1 MIKSVTVINHL
12 NESIK
17 IELGNPYSSGLNIK
31 NITGIGGIQGDVN
44 IVNNATG
51 DGGVFNSSRVNAR
64 NITFDLAFIFG
75 ESIEEIRH
83 RTYKYFPVKKKVK
96 LIFET
101 DIRTLEI
108 EGYVESNEVDIFSQ
122 QQTSSIS
129 ILCTNP
135 YFYSPETHT
144 TVFSGIEA
152 AFEFPFSNESLSSNL
167 LTISHLRIEQ
177 EQTVLYAGDAEVGI
191 VIHIDAIGPVD
202 DITIYNVRT
211 RESMIIDSSR
221 LLALTGAKIRSGDH
235 ITISTVQQ
243 NKFITLLR
251 DGVETNILNVLG
263 RGTDWFKID
272 KGDNIFVYTA
282 GTEADN
288 LQFRI
293 ENKIVYEGV

>member
-1 MIKSVTVINHL
+1 MLKSVTVINHL

-17 IELGNPYSSGLNIK
+17 IELENPYSSGLNIK
-31 NITGIGGIQGDVN
+31 NIAGIGGNQGNVN

-64 NITFDLAFIFG
+64 NITFDMEFIF
-75 ESIEEIRH
+75 ETSIEEVRH

-108 EGYVESNEVDIFSQ
+108 EGHVESNEINIFSQ
-122 QQTSSIS
+122 NQASTIS

-135 YFYSPETHT
+135 YFYSQEVNNTI
-144 TVFSGIEA
+144 FSGVEA

-177 EQTVLYAGDAEVGI
+177 EQTVLYTGDAEVGI
-191 VIHIDAIGPVD
+191 VIHIDALGPVN
-202 DITIYNVRT
+202 DITIYNVKT
-211 RESMIIDSSR
+211 RESMIIGSAR
-221 LLALTGAKIRSGDH
+221 LLELTGSKIRSGDH

-243 NKFITLLR
+243 NKFVTLLR

-282 GTEADN
+282 GTDADN

-293 ENKIVYEGV
+293 ENRIVYEGV